1 MFYCAVAAAAAW
13 RWCAVGSRVPRC
25 GRGNSSWRQS
35 LSLVL
40 AYILSLCLLLDR
52 CSGAL
57 GYGPYAA
64 VPEEREIERKLA
76 GNLENVNSKREMEI
90 NIGEVRR
97 RRLSAPFC
105 ERASFFERA
114 IFFVASGGCCWR
126 RAAGF
131 SFAYNLRGRGK
142 FKGGARSTGREWRPQ
157 FIFVFSFLEWGKG
170 KMCFLRRGI

>member
-1 MFYCAVAAAAAW
+1 MAVARGRVSSAPLRPGEFELAAI
-13 RWCAVGSRVPRC
+13 
-25 GRGNSSWRQS
+25 S
-35 LSLVL
+35 LSLSFSL
-40 AYILSLCLLLDR
+40 IFSLSVS
-52 CSGAL
+52 CSIV
-57 GYGPYAA
+57 AA
-64 VPEEREIERKLA
+64 VLLATVRTLRCRKREREIERKLA